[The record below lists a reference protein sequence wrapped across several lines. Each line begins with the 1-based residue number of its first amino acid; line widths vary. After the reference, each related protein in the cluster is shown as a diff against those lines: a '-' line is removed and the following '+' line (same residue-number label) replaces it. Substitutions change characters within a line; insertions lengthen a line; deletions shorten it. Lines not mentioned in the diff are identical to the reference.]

1 MTASESK
8 PNAVKQW
15 MPVLLAVLGVLTLS
29 FLVMA
34 ARDAFS
40 TISDLPEFMAAAKM
54 TAAGS
59 GSQIYVVPE
68 LARMEQLFYPST
80 SRSVVMFFVPPFG
93 LPWLMPLALLPPNMA
108 PVIWKVFLVL
118 SLAISIPVL
127 QKAFSLNRTATCW
140 LIAGLCFSGCTFEAL
155 RIDQLSTPMFL
166 AFCCA
171 ILALKKERPYLAA
184 LALSVLVLKPQEL
197 LPFVIFLFGAKQNRT
212 LLALIGIGLALTA
225 VGYLLVGPSGL
236 SNYSALMKSTIEDN
250 RFLVS
255 DISCTLRGQL
265 FRLFPHARALS
276 HYISIGVLGVVS
288 VIVFLIGRR
297 LSTSKKWLDY
307 GLIAVMP
314 VGFVSALYCYYYDL
328 FLLVPTVV
336 LLMTE
341 FEHELPPWSI
351 LAGMMLVLAFMM
363 PFSLFIQ
370 QDWILKGQMF
380 NPHFAILTLFAIGTL
395 AFFYSNISKKVSAQE
410 IAEVKS

>member
-15 MPVLLAVLGVLTLS
+15 MPVLLAALGVLTLG
-29 FLVMA
+29 FLVLA
-34 ARDAFS
+34 ARGAFS

-68 LARMEQLFYPST
+68 LARVEQLLYPSAT
-80 SRSVVMFFVPPFG
+80 RGVVMFFVPPFG
-93 LPWLMPLALLPPNMA
+93 LPWLMPLALLPPDMA
-108 PVIWKVFLVL
+108 PLIWKIFLVL

-127 QKAFSLNRTATCW
+127 QSAFSLSRTATCW
-140 LIAGLCFSGCTFEAL
+140 LIAGLCFSGCAFEAL

-197 LPFVIFLFGAKQNRT
+197 LPFVIFLFGAKQNRV

-225 VGYLLVGPSGL
+225 VGCVLVGPAGL

-250 RFLVS
+250 TFLVA
-255 DISCTLRGQL
+255 DISCTVRGQL

-276 HYISIGVLGVVS
+276 HYISIAVLGLVS
-288 VIVFLIGRR
+288 IIIFLVGRR
-297 LSTSKKWLDY
+297 LSGSKKWLDY
-307 GLIAVMP
+307 GLIAIMP
-314 VGFVSALYCYYYDL
+314 VGIVSALYCYYYDL

-341 FEHELPPWSI
+341 FENELPPWSI
-351 LAGMMLVLAFMM
+351 LTGMMLVLAFMM
-363 PFSLFIQ
+363 PFSIFIHK
-370 QDWILKGQMF
+370 DWILKGELF
-380 NPHFAILTLFAIGTL
+380 NPHFAILALFAVGTL
-395 AFFYSNISKKVSAQE
+395 AFFYRNIWKKISAE
-410 IAEVKS
+410 EEVKV

>member
-15 MPVLLAVLGVLTLS
+15 MPVLLAALGVLTLA
-29 FLVMA
+29 FLVLA
-34 ARDAFS
+34 ARGAFS

-54 TAAGS
+54 IAANS
-59 GSQIYVVPE
+59 GAKIYVVSE
-68 LARMEQLFYPST
+68 LAHVEQLLYPST
-80 SRSVVMFFVPPFG
+80 TRGVVMLFVPPFG
-93 LPWLMPLALLPPNMA
+93 LPWLMPLALLPPDMA
-108 PVIWKVFLVL
+108 PAIWKVFLVL

-140 LIAGLCFSGCTFEAL
+140 LIAGLCFSGCSFEAL

-171 ILALKKERPYLAA
+171 ILALKRDRPYLAA

-197 LPFVIFLFGAKQNRT
+197 LPFVIFLFGAKQNRV

-225 VGYLLVGPSGL
+225 IGYFLVGTAGL

-250 RFLVS
+250 TFLVS

-265 FRLFPHARALS
+265 FRAFPHARGLC
-276 HYISIGVLGVVS
+276 HYVSLGVLGMVS
-288 VIVFLIGRR
+288 IVIFLIGRR
-297 LSTSKKWLDY
+297 LSVSKKWLDY

-314 VGFVSALYCYYYDL
+314 VGIVSALYCYYYDL

-341 FEHELPPWSI
+341 FENELPPWSI

-363 PFSLFIQ
+363 PFSIFIHL
-370 QDWILKGQMF
+370 DWILKGQIF
-380 NPHFAILTLFAIGTL
+380 NPHFAILALFAVGTL
-395 AFFYSNISKKVSAQE
+395 AFFYSNISKKVSAQK
-410 IAEVKS
+410 IAEVES